1 MYRIRC
7 SNINFQSLQ
16 VLRNHTTGEVDSCV
30 TKDGH
35 EVLRTVCGDPPN
47 VDVYHFETSGI
58 VGNGSFGV
66 VFEAK
71 CLETAETVSNRL
83 WLNHWALSTIHALM
97 QYIPVV

>member
-1 MYRIRC
+1 MNACI
-7 SNINFQSLQ
+7 LQ
-16 VLRNHTTGEVDSCV
+16 VLRNHKTGEVDSCV

-71 CLETAETVSNRL
+71 CLETAETVCPFPCSQQTVL
-83 WLNHWALSTIHALM
+83 L
-97 QYIPVV
+97 